1 MKPDWPKGF
10 SRKGAAL
17 HKLGKLDDAI
27 AAYNEGLALDPNNAG
42 LKSGLEAVE
51 AQKNAPPPGAG
62 AGAGGAGGGLGG
74 MFAGLEEK
82 VRAHPKLSQYLSD
95 PSYMAMLNMLQ
106 TNPQNLQMCLQDPR
120 IMETLRWVVN
130 RL

>member
-1 MKPDWPKGF
+1 MKPDWPKGY

-27 AAYNEGLALDPNNAG
+27 TAFNEGLALDGDNAG
-42 LKSGLEAVE
+42 LKAGLEAVE

-62 AGAGGAGGGLGG
+62 AGGAAGGGLGA
-74 MFAGLEEK
+74 MFAGLEDK
-82 VRAHPKLSQYLSD
+82 VRAHPKLSQYMSD
-95 PSYMAMLNMLQ
+95 PSYVAMLNMLQ

-120 IMETLRWVVN
+120 MMETLR
-130 RL
+130 